1 MLFGRETVWDEPACL
16 EGDETVSMYDRF
28 KERQVKLGVC
38 KEESGREAIAT
49 NEESAGAAS
58 IRSA

>member
-1 MLFGRETVWDEPACL
+1 MNLLVL